1 MEWIAGE
8 VRKSVNPR
16 TYVLLGVL
24 ALALAWAVSEKGRP
38 RHHAPTFGAAA
49 ALATTSAPLAE
60 PTPAVAPPSTAP
72 AKTAAK
78 PPAPAKPAKPA
89 RTKAAKPKKDEA

>member
-38 RHHAPTFGAAA
+38 RHHAPTFGAAT

-60 PTPAVAPPSTAP
+60 PTPAGWGRDPFDPRAVSQDVNGNG
-72 AKTAAK
+72 
-78 PPAPAKPAKPA
+78 
-89 RTKAAKPKKDEA
+89 R

>member
-1 MEWIAGE
+1 MERIAGE

-60 PTPAVAPPSTAP
+60 PTPAGWGRDPFDPRAVSQDVNGNG
-72 AKTAAK
+72 
-78 PPAPAKPAKPA
+78 
-89 RTKAAKPKKDEA
+89 R

>member
-1 MEWIAGE
+1 MERIAGE

-16 TYVLLGVL
+16 TYVLVGVL

-60 PTPAVAPPSTAP
+60 PTPAGWGRDPFDPRAVSQDVNGNG
-72 AKTAAK
+72 
-78 PPAPAKPAKPA
+78 
-89 RTKAAKPKKDEA
+89 R

>member
-60 PTPAVAPPSTAP
+60 PTPAGWGRDPFDPRAVSQDVNGNG
-72 AKTAAK
+72 
-78 PPAPAKPAKPA
+78 
-89 RTKAAKPKKDEA
+89 R

>member
-1 MEWIAGE
+1 
-8 VRKSVNPR
+8 
-16 TYVLLGVL
+16 VLVGVL

-60 PTPAVAPPSTAP
+60 PTPAGWGRDPFDPRAVSQDVNGNG
-72 AKTAAK
+72 
-78 PPAPAKPAKPA
+78 
-89 RTKAAKPKKDEA
+89 R

>member
-1 MEWIAGE
+1 MEQIAGE

-38 RHHAPTFGAAA
+38 RHHAPTFGGAA

-60 PTPAVAPPSTAP
+60 PTPAGWGRDPFDPRAVSQDVNGNG
-72 AKTAAK
+72 
-78 PPAPAKPAKPA
+78 
-89 RTKAAKPKKDEA
+89 R

>member
-1 MEWIAGE
+1 MERIAGE
-8 VRKSVNPR
+8 ARKSVNPR

-60 PTPAVAPPSTAP
+60 PTPAGWGRDPFDPRAVSQDVNGNG
-72 AKTAAK
+72 
-78 PPAPAKPAKPA
+78 
-89 RTKAAKPKKDEA
+89 R

>member
-1 MEWIAGE
+1 MERIAGE
-8 VRKSVNPR
+8 VRKSANPR

-60 PTPAVAPPSTAP
+60 PTPAGWGRDPFDPRAVSQDVNGNG
-72 AKTAAK
+72 
-78 PPAPAKPAKPA
+78 
-89 RTKAAKPKKDEA
+89 R

>member
-1 MEWIAGE
+1 MERIAGE

-16 TYVLLGVL
+16 TYVLVGVL

-60 PTPAVAPPSTAP
+60 PTPAGWGRDPFDPRAVSQDVNENG
-72 AKTAAK
+72 
-78 PPAPAKPAKPA
+78 
-89 RTKAAKPKKDEA
+89 R

>member
-1 MEWIAGE
+1 MESIAVD

-38 RHHAPTFGAAA
+38 RHHAPSLGAAA
-49 ALATTSAPLAE
+49 AMAPTSAPLAE
-60 PTPAVAPPSTAP
+60 PTPAGWGRDPFDPRAVSQDVNGNG
-72 AKTAAK
+72 
-78 PPAPAKPAKPA
+78 
-89 RTKAAKPKKDEA
+89 R

>member
-16 TYVLLGVL
+16 TYVLVGVL

-60 PTPAVAPPSTAP
+60 PTPAGWGRDPFDPRAVSQDVNGNG
-72 AKTAAK
+72 
-78 PPAPAKPAKPA
+78 
-89 RTKAAKPKKDEA
+89 R

>member
-1 MEWIAGE
+1 MERIVGE

-60 PTPAVAPPSTAP
+60 PTPAGWGRDPFDPRAVSQDVNGNG
-72 AKTAAK
+72 
-78 PPAPAKPAKPA
+78 
-89 RTKAAKPKKDEA
+89 R

>member
-1 MEWIAGE
+1 MERIAGE

-60 PTPAVAPPSTAP
+60 PTPAGWGRDPFDPRNVSQDVNGNG
-72 AKTAAK
+72 
-78 PPAPAKPAKPA
+78 
-89 RTKAAKPKKDEA
+89 R